1 MDGQDVQD
9 VFPAVDPA
17 GRVRAVL
24 VLLDRHEVE
33 DFEGGLVGGEMPA
46 PDGGLAEP
54 GVERFYGVRG
64 VHDLAELDGEV
75 QKRFEVLA
83 PLTHPWVAE

>member
-1 MDGQDVQD
+1 MVVDGQDVQD

-33 DFEGGLVGGEMPA
+33 DLEGRLVGGEMPS
-46 PDGGLAEP
+46 PDRGFAEP
-54 GVERFYGVRG
+54 GVERLYGICG
-64 VHDLAELDGEV
+64 VHDLA
-75 QKRFEVLA
+75 
-83 PLTHPWVAE
+83 